1 MTKIKNT
8 KKGMAKKTLSMS
20 LVVAML
26 ATSNVPVWAAE
37 FSDGSEASVATEAPA
52 AETFS
57 DDVAEAPVV
66 EDTTEADTTDAAT
79 VTEAG
84 DLILDDVT
92 ITKSATFG
100 ANEKVAVSGIIK
112 YKDGSDVKELKDYYF
127 GWRVK
132 GTTNAIFTD
141 RVAKDNT
148 TDKMSFIPDFA
159 DASSW
164 TASQARHIDWSE
176 YAGKTLELYVYN
188 NENPD
193 DINIAPTVIG
203 ETTINKCA
211 IEGTLNLNKT
221 SNDLEYN
228 GKDFYY
234 TDNTADGS
242 DNAVKLVNSGAAL
255 TVKKGDTVPGVLGST
270 WTAATVLKYF
280 DVAAT
285 KTAKNANEKLTVTAT
300 AKADSPYT
308 GTISADVLTVQKR
321 DFDANEFELS
331 VADGLSYQYTG
342 DIITLPTDKVTFKE
356 KDDVLSGADLS
367 AAVKKAV
374 TTDKATGMKTV
385 EVTLDADKLPNFN
398 LTDSDKTQITTK
410 ANVEITKRDLS
421 ADSTSITLR
430 YGRVPKGTT
439 VGQFANA
446 NLVFKD
452 KSGTEL
458 KLTNNSDYN
467 LIIKDPDNQTVTNT
481 QSFDR
486 VGTYTVTVFAN
497 EQ

>member
-164 TASQARHIDWSE
+164 TASQACHIDWSE

-321 DFDANEFELS
+321 DF
-331 VADGLSYQYTG
+331 
-342 DIITLPTDKVTFKE
+342 
-356 KDDVLSGADLS
+356 
-367 AAVKKAV
+367 
-374 TTDKATGMKTV
+374 
-385 EVTLDADKLPNFN
+385 
-398 LTDSDKTQITTK
+398 
-410 ANVEITKRDLS
+410 
-421 ADSTSITLR
+421 
-430 YGRVPKGTT
+430 
-439 VGQFANA
+439 
-446 NLVFKD
+446 
-452 KSGTEL
+452 
-458 KLTNNSDYN
+458 
-467 LIIKDPDNQTVTNT
+467 
-481 QSFDR
+481 
-486 VGTYTVTVFAN
+486 
-497 EQ
+497 